1 MREVLSIRIDAETK
15 KRLNALAQRMKQSRS
30 LVAAEAITA
39 YVRAEHSKR
48 RKPESGGSGKAR

>member
-30 LVAAEAITA
+30 LVAAE
-39 YVRAEHSKR
+39 HSKR